1 VSSAHAWWHQPGH
14 QNPDRLTRMEN
25 RHRDALA
32 LMRPLQGMRHGLALA
47 MLASALSVALGVCA
61 VARGGVTS
69 SPRTAAARA
78 APAHVVPSGLEVIPD
93 LFDPS
98 CNGGSG
104 FRLALEK
111 NEMGEPGSSVTS
123 GTLADG
129 STLLAQTEIYP
140 GRPAAVLESI
150 TPQCVPDLSFGSA
163 GIATLAVPPRLHSVI
178 PVPAEGGPSEEGLSL
193 YVVAPSADGD
203 AIVGGDYDRAWILG
217 EVTPSGTLDTS
228 FGDGGWAVLPFH
240 GSVARI
246 LQEPSGRLLIAG
258 GNGGGGCCTRNW
270 VAALSARGEVERD
283 FGAHGREELPTGEDS
298 GVDQLLRWPDGEIL
312 AMVGHGNMGCWG
324 STLAALT
331 PSGQLV
337 PGFAGR
343 LDRFW
348 HTLGFKAFVGD
359 VDLDGAGFTLVGTGQ
374 RPCFEAPK
382 SSKAPATGLIVRF
395 HSNGS
400 IAGPL
405 VRFRSTMLGSVRAFP
420 DGDDVLVVGKPYRDP
435 SPITITARHLDGS
448 IDPSFANHGTAQI
461 RALVHGTE
469 PEFGEISVAEAS
481 PTTLLLVSIQDAQLQ
496 LDRLR
501 L

>member
-1 VSSAHAWWHQPGH
+1 V
-14 QNPDRLTRMEN
+14 
-25 RHRDALA
+25 
-32 LMRPLQGMRHGLALA
+32 
-47 MLASALSVALGVCA
+47 
-61 VARGGVTS
+61 VT
-69 SPRTAAARA
+69 
-78 APAHVVPSGLEVIPD
+78 PD

-140 GRPAAVLESI
+140 GRPSAVLESI

-178 PVPAEGGPSEEGLSL
+178 PLPAEGGPSEEGLSL
-193 YVVAPSADGD
+193 EVLAPSADGD
-203 AIVGGDYDRAWILG
+203 AIVGGDYDRAWIVG
-217 EVTPSGTLDTS
+217 EVTPSGTLDAS
-228 FGDGGWAVLPFH
+228 FGDGGWAVLPFR
-240 GSVARI
+240 GSVERI

-270 VAALSARGEVERD
+270 VAALSARGELERD
-283 FGAHGREELPTGEDS
+283 FGAHGREELPTGEDP
-298 GVDQLLRWPDGEIL
+298 GVDQLLRWPGGEIL
-312 AMVGHGNMGCWG
+312 VKVGHGNMGCWG

-331 PSGQLV
+331 PSGQPV

-348 HTLGFKAFVGD
+348 RKLGFKAFVGD
-359 VDLDGAGFTLVGTGQ
+359 VYLDGADFTLVGTGQ
-374 RPCFEAPK
+374 RPCFETPG
-382 SSKAPATGLIVRF
+382 SSKAPATGLISRF
-395 HSNGS
+395 DGNGA
-400 IAGPL
+400 IAGP
-405 VRFRSTMLGSVRAFP
+405 VMRFKSEMVGSVSAIP
-420 DGDDVLVVGKPYRDP
+420 DGGDVLVITKPYREP
-435 SPITITARHLDGS
+435 SPITITARHLDGA
-448 IDPSFANHGTAQI
+448 IDHAFADDGKAQI
-461 RALVHGTE
+461 RVLVHGAE
-469 PEFGEISVAEAS
+469 PDFDRVSVEETS
-481 PTTLLLVSIQDAQLQ
+481 PTTLLLISREDAQLQ